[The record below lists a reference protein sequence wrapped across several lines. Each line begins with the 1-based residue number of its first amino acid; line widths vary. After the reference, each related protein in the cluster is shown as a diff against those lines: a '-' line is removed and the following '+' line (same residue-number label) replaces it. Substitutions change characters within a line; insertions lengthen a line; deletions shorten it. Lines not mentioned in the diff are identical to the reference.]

1 MYLGVDGCPDGWIAV
16 AYDDHGYADSGLYS
30 HIEDLYGKYGAEA
43 ETVLVDV
50 PIGLRERSNAKRPC
64 DVAARTLLSPDR
76 HSSVFAPPIRA
87 AVHADSYEEA
97 KRIQEEHTDG
107 SLGVQAWG
115 IADGIAQVDRFLR
128 ETRPGAVG
136 VVREA
141 HPEVAFWALAGEKAT
156 QYSKTGQP
164 VAAFVE
170 RVDRLEMIDPDVLSH
185 FRTAGRDMDAAVGVD
200 DLVDA
205 FALAVTAS
213 PLTGDLRTLPGEKAG
228 VDSGSSDE
236 QCDPDDPG
244 DPAGLPMEMV
254 YARP

>member
-30 HIEDLYGKYGAEA
+30 HIEDLYGKYGVDA
-43 ETVLVDV
+43 ETILVDV

-64 DVAARTLLSPDR
+64 DVAARKLLSPDR

-107 SLGVQAWG
+107 SLGVQTWG

-128 ETRPGAVG
+128 EMRPEAVG

-141 HPEVAFWALAGEKAT
+141 HPEVAFWALAGEEAT
-156 QYSKTGQP
+156 RYSKTGQP
-164 VAAFVE
+164 AAAFVE
-170 RVDRLEMIDPDVLSH
+170 RVDRLEAIDPEVMSH
-185 FRTAGRDMDAAVGVD
+185 LRAAGTDLGAEVGLD
-200 DLVDA
+200 DLADA

-213 PLTGDLRTLPGEKAG
+213 PLTGDLRTLPGDRSG
-228 VDSGSSDE
+228 VDSDDQSG
-236 QCDPDDPG
+236 PDGPG